1 MEHIVQTIDPDTSIL
16 HGGTQRQHFVVM
28 LQHHVGPGD
37 KLLFLPLVP

>member
-1 MEHIVQTIDPDTSIL
+1 MEHIAQAIDPDTSIL
-16 HGGTQRQHFVVM
+16 HRGTQCLNLLVM